1 MHISLTR
8 FNDIVIHEDSET
20 VEIGAGLTWADVYA
34 YLVPKG
40 INVVG
45 GRLGGA
51 GVAGYTLG
59 GGKPSANTSMIRTQD
74 IPVWKGY
81 SWKTNQYGLTADTV
95 TEFELVLPNGGVKVV
110 TDKDED
116 LWFALKVRG
125 LSRGYKSGQTSLC
138 PFSYSRADLT
148 TT

>member
-20 VEIGAGLTWADVYA
+20 VEIGAGLTWADAYA

-40 INVVG
+40 VNVVG

-59 GGKPSANTSMIRTQD
+59 GGKPSANSSVIRTQD
-74 IPVWKGY
+74 ITRLERVFLEDKSVWAHSGHHH
-81 SWKTNQYGLTADTV
+81 
-95 TEFELVLPNGGVKVV
+95 GV
-110 TDKDED
+110 
-116 LWFALKVRG
+116 
-125 LSRGYKSGQTSLC
+125 
-138 PFSYSRADLT
+138 
-148 TT
+148 